1 MKSNFIE
8 KDNTEKSIWCSPQE
22 IMAAD
27 GMPGSV
33 AGVHY
38 RANVQGWTKRKKE
51 GVKGGKA
58 VEYDVMSMPTKEREQ
73 VIAHLGLS
81 TPDTGAQANEKQD
94 SSELINKLTT
104 TLINMIEELEPD
116 EARKALKLLSKGGL
130 LALMPLVFNEQKLY
144 SFIGFSQQ
152 SIQTLMML
160 DALPEEK
167 RKEILSKY
175 GIYEQEGLVA
185 PSQEPQ
191 DVKKAV

>member
-38 RANVQGWTKRKKE
+38 RANVQGWMKRKKE

>member
-8 KDNTEKSIWCSPQE
+8 NGNTKKSIWCTPQE

-38 RANVQGWTKRKKE
+38 RANVQGWIKRKKE

-81 TPDTGAQANEKQD
+81 IPGTAAQANEQQD

-175 GIYEQEGLVA
+175 GINEQESLVA
-185 PSQEPQ
+185 PLQDPQ

>member
-8 KDNTEKSIWCSPQE
+8 NSDTKKSIWCTPQE

-38 RANVQGWTKRKKE
+38 RANVQGWIKRKKE

-81 TPDTGAQANEKQD
+81 IPGTAAQANEQQD

-175 GIYEQEGLVA
+175 GINEQESLVA
-185 PSQEPQ
+185 PLQDPQ

>member
-1 MKSNFIE
+1 MKSNF
-8 KDNTEKSIWCSPQE
+8 TESDLSKKQIWCSPQE
-22 IMAAD
+22 IMTVD

-58 VEYDVMSMPTKEREQ
+58 VEYDVMSMPDKERGQ

-81 TPDTGAQANEKQD
+81 KSDAGVQSNKQQD
-94 SSELINKLTT
+94 SAELINKLTA
-104 TLINMIEELEPD
+104 TLTNMIEELEPD

-144 SFIGFSQQ
+144 SLIGFSRQ

-160 DALPEEK
+160 DSLPEEK
-167 RKEILSKY
+167 RREILSQC
-175 GIYEQEGLVA
+175 GIHEQEGLVA
-185 PSQEPQ
+185 PSQEPREI
-191 DVKKAV
+191 KKAV

>member
-1 MKSNFIE
+1 
-8 KDNTEKSIWCSPQE
+8 
-22 IMAAD
+22 MAAD

-38 RANVQGWTKRKKE
+38 RANVQGWAKRKKE

-81 TPDTGAQANEKQD
+81 TPDTAAQANEKQD

-175 GIYEQEGLVA
+175 GIHEQESVVV

-191 DVKKAV
+191 EVKKAV

>member
-1 MKSNFIE
+1 MKSNFVE
-8 KDNTEKSIWCSPQE
+8 NSDTKKSIWCTPQE

-38 RANVQGWTKRKKE
+38 RANVQGWIKRKKE

-81 TPDTGAQANEKQD
+81 IPGTAAQANEQQD

-175 GIYEQEGLVA
+175 GINEQESLVA
-185 PSQEPQ
+185 PLQDPQ

>member
-1 MKSNFIE
+1 
-8 KDNTEKSIWCSPQE
+8 
-22 IMAAD
+22 MAAD

-38 RANVQGWTKRKKE
+38 RANVQGWIKRKKE

-81 TPDTGAQANEKQD
+81 IPGTAAQANEQQD

-175 GIYEQEGLVA
+175 GINEQESLVA
-185 PSQEPQ
+185 PLQDPQ

>member
-1 MKSNFIE
+1 LKSNFIE
-8 KDNTEKSIWCSPQE
+8 KNNTEKSIWCSPQE

-38 RANVQGWTKRKKE
+38 RANVQGWTKQKKE

-175 GIYEQEGLVA
+175 GIHEQESVVV

-191 DVKKAV
+191 EVKKAV

>member
-1 MKSNFIE
+1 
-8 KDNTEKSIWCSPQE
+8 
-22 IMAAD
+22 
-27 GMPGSV
+27 
-33 AGVHY
+33 
-38 RANVQGWTKRKKE
+38 
-51 GVKGGKA
+51 
-58 VEYDVMSMPTKEREQ
+58 
-73 VIAHLGLS
+73 
-81 TPDTGAQANEKQD
+81 QD

-175 GIYEQEGLVA
+175 GINEQESLVA
-185 PSQEPQ
+185 PLQDPQ

>member
-1 MKSNFIE
+1 MSRISE
-8 KDNTEKSIWCSPQE
+8 GLQLRVKDLDFDHGTIIVREGK
-22 IMAAD
+22 
-27 GMPGSV
+27 GSKD
-33 AGVHY
+33 
-38 RANVQGWTKRKKE
+38 RA
-51 GVKGGKA
+51 
-58 VEYDVMSMPTKEREQ
+58 
-73 VIAHLGLS
+73 
-81 TPDTGAQANEKQD
+81 
-94 SSELINKLTT
+94 LINKLTT

-175 GIYEQEGLVA
+175 GIHEQESVVV

-191 DVKKAV
+191 EVKKAV

>member
-8 KDNTEKSIWCSPQE
+8 KNNTEKSIWCSPQE

-38 RANVQGWTKRKKE
+38 RANVQGWTKQKKE

-175 GIYEQEGLVA
+175 GIHEQESVVV

-191 DVKKAV
+191 EVKKAV

>member
-8 KDNTEKSIWCSPQE
+8 KNNTEKSIWCSPQE

-38 RANVQGWTKRKKE
+38 RANVQGWTKQKKE

-167 RKEILSKY
+167 RKEILLKY
-175 GIYEQEGLVA
+175 GIHEQESVVV

-191 DVKKAV
+191 EVKKAV

>member
-8 KDNTEKSIWCSPQE
+8 NGDTKKSIWCTPQE

-38 RANVQGWTKRKKE
+38 RANVQGWIKRKKE

-81 TPDTGAQANEKQD
+81 IPGTAAQANEQQD

-175 GIYEQEGLVA
+175 GINEQESLVA
-185 PSQEPQ
+185 PLQDPQ

>member
-1 MKSNFIE
+1 MVCLDLLLVFTIE
-8 KDNTEKSIWCSPQE
+8 QMFK
-22 IMAAD
+22 
-27 GMPGSV
+27 
-33 AGVHY
+33 AG
-38 RANVQGWTKRKKE
+38 RSGKRK
-51 GVKGGKA
+51 VSRGKA

-175 GIYEQEGLVA
+175 GIHEQESVVV

-191 DVKKAV
+191 EVKKAV

>member
-1 MKSNFIE
+1 MKSDFIE
-8 KDNTEKSIWCSPQE
+8 NGDTKKSIWCTPQE

-38 RANVQGWTKRKKE
+38 RANVQGWIKRKKE

-81 TPDTGAQANEKQD
+81 IPGTAAQANEQQD

-175 GIYEQEGLVA
+175 GINEQESLVA
-185 PSQEPQ
+185 PLQDPQ